1 MGFGPVPANTAY
13 MVVVRIDPR
22 LTLSDGFY
30 GGLIGGAVLSVFFAV
45 IDFFLHEPLDS
56 IYLFMASSVLG
67 KAALNGGWMPL
78 VLGLAL
84 MFLMAA
90 IGGIFYAGFARK
102 LTFLAKSPI
111 SSLAGLVYG
120 FIVWFIFVD
129 LIIPLTGMQQTVDHP
144 LWISAIGIGIFYGSA
159 LCEFL
164 ASVSRNRM
172 ARAERANESAGTAPV

>member
-1 MGFGPVPANTAY
+1 MA

-45 IDFFLHEPLDS
+45 IDFLLHEPLDS

-67 KAALNGGWMPL
+67 KAALTGGWMPL
-78 VLGLAL
+78 VLGIAL

-90 IGGIFYAGFARK
+90 LGGIFYAAIARK
-102 LTFLAKSPI
+102 ITILAKTPI
-111 SSLAGLVYG
+111 SSLGGLIYG

-129 LIIPLTGMQQTVDHP
+129 VIIPTTGMQQTVDHP

-164 ASVSRNRM
+164 ASVSRVRT
-172 ARAERANESAGTAPV
+172 AKAERAEAGSSGASV

>member
-1 MGFGPVPANTAY
+1 
-13 MVVVRIDPR
+13 MVVVQIDPR

-45 IDFFLHEPLDS
+45 IDFLLHEPLDS
-56 IYLFMASSVLG
+56 IYLFMASAVLG
-67 KAALNGGWMPL
+67 KSALSGGWMPL

-90 IGGIFYAGFARK
+90 VGGIFYAAIARRFT
-102 LTFLAKSPI
+102 LLAKTPI
-111 SSLAGLVYG
+111 SSLGGLIYG

-129 LIIPLTGMQQTVDHP
+129 VIIPLTGMQQTVDHP

-164 ASVSRNRM
+164 ASVSRVRT
-172 ARAERANESAGTAPV
+172 ARADRAASESNPGGATA